1 MVDSVYSVCSHKPS
15 SGQHNRDEGQMAR
28 HGRTHRHRA
37 IHRPNARA
45 YIRRHSVASILPAS
59 AFGQDR
65 EERHVLV
72 IHSRHWLLHCW
83 SSADDHW
90 RYC

>member
-1 MVDSVYSVCSHKPS
+1 MVDSVYSVCSHTPS
-15 SGQHNRDEGQMAR
+15 SGQHNRDEGTMAR
-28 HGRTHRHRA
+28 QRRKHRHRA

-45 YIRRHSVASILPAS
+45 YIRRHSVASVLPAS

-83 SSADDHW
+83 SSADDYW
-90 RYC
+90 RYR